1 MEELIGILTERLVGK
16 GMEISTIPAFIR
28 DLANTM
34 VANGYS
40 GLQELNRRLQS
51 LGWDDFELDDYTL
64 QLIVASFEP
73 GLAHKPPH
81 WFDRTFDPEVIRNL
95 PAKEVH
101 VQRPQ
106 GKRGKLLEG

>member
-1 MEELIGILTERLVGK
+1 MEELIIILIKRLAGK

-40 GLQELNRRLQS
+40 SLQDLSRQLKS

-64 QLIVASFEP
+64 QLIIAIFEP
-73 GLAHKPPH
+73 DLAYKPPH
-81 WFDRTFDPEVIRNL
+81 WFDRSFDPKRLNEL
-95 PAKEVH
+95 AE
-101 VQRPQ
+101 
-106 GKRGKLLEG
+106 GKNTCRRFG